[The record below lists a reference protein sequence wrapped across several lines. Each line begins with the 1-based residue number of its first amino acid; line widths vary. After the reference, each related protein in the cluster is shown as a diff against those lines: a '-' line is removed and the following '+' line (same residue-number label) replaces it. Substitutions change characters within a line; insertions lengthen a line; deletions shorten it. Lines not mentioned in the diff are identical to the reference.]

1 MIVKDERDL
10 HEATT
15 QLAVVGYDQVV
26 GYLEGGM
33 AAWQEAGLPIQQLR
47 QITVEELH
55 SLQQD
60 LQVLDVRDQGE
71 WDEGHIKGAI
81 HIPYYFLE
89 QRLQKL
95 DNTHPLAVTCASG
108 QRSSLACSILQRHGF
123 TQLFNVVGGTDAWIQ
138 AGLAFIT

>member
-1 MIVKDERDL
+1 MPTGFEKLVADAKKNITEISPEDAAAKLQNAAAAIV
-10 HEATT
+10 
-15 QLAVVGYDQVV
+15 
-26 GYLEGGM
+26 
-33 AAWQEAGLPIQQLR
+33 
-47 QITVEELH
+47 
-55 SLQQD
+55 
-60 LQVLDVRDQGE
+60 DVREKDE

-123 TQLFNVVGGTDAWIQ
+123 TQLFNVIGGTDAWIQ